1 MYHYIFFSHSYY
13 SYAALCYTILRKT
26 NLLLYNVN
34 TMNGLLVERKRAK
47 ERNLCNK
54 KIEAEKKQKFFI
66 ILCSDK
72 RLQKQR

>member
-1 MYHYIFFSHSYY
+1 M
-13 SYAALCYTILRKT
+13 
-26 NLLLYNVN
+26 LYNFEKNKPIIVQCQYN
-34 TMNGLLVERKRAK
+34 EWSMVERKRAK